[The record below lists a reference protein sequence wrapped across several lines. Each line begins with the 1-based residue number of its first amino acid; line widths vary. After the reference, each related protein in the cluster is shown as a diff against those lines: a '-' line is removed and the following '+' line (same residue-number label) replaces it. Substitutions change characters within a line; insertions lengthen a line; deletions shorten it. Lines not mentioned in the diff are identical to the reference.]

1 MAWDIEFTNEFGE
14 WFRDLDDADKVSV
27 AASVDLLEELG
38 PALGRPHVDTL
49 KGSRVRNMKELRV
62 QHAGKPYRILFAF
75 DPRQTGIL
83 LIGGRK
89 GAKDWY
95 RKTIAVAAEVVRE
108 ISHGIEERGV
118 ALNAK
123 QVA

>member
-1 MAWDIEFTNEFGE
+1 MAWDIEFTDEFGE
-14 WFRDLDDADKVSV
+14 WFRNLDDAEKVSV
-27 AASVDLLEELG
+27 TASVDLLEELG

-49 KGSRVRNMKELRV
+49 KGLPVPNMKELRV
-62 QHAGKPYRILFAF
+62 QQAGKPYRHPVRVRPSA
-75 DPRQTGIL
+75 DGNP
-83 LIGGRK
+83 
-89 GAKDWY
+89 ADWPAQ
-95 RKTIAVAAEVVRE
+95 RGEGLVPQDDCSRGEVVCE